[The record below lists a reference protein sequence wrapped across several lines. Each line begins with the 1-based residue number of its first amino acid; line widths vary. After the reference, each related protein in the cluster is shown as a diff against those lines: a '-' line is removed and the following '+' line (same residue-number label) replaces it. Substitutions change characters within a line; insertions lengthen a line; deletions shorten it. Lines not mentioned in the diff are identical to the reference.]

1 MRASRLPALVLSG
14 VFLLSACGAK
24 EAEGAPDAPGTA
36 PAPAGAPDETAQRPA
51 GLPPDA
57 VAIETADGQTLWVQ
71 PRPGGRVLVYQFRD
85 DGTVEG
91 VGGPVEE
98 MAALYPDADFSAFET
113 GEGQDDGGAAGG
125 GLDPLRASQE
135 RLVEIT
141 PGAAEALEVARRGTV
156 IELTGP
162 TLTHMIE
169 SMGGSLDVTSED
181 LERLLAS
188 TDGRITATQ
197 AELRA
202 LIKQA
207 GGDPIREAALA
218 ALIARTLE
226 EPPPKL
232 EKDAAT
238 RGRTHKDCPGLVYGT
253 GEREICLP
261 LGALSFADAAVS
273 FTPGEKPSKAPFDF
287 PGNALGEPDYRNT
300 RSADFISLGC
310 QGVLVLQFLDNAL
323 IDVDGV
329 DLYVFEIGPFVER
342 TELAISSDGARW
354 IDVGVIEG
362 ARSEVDISD
371 HVARGERFSYVRLT
385 NAGKSCGGNHSGA
398 DIDAVAAVGAEIRLS
413 LDSAL
418 LFDVGKSEIKPE
430 AASALEALASQI
442 KAYGRDIRITVE
454 GHTDSTGS
462 DRANLTLSEAR
473 ARSVWNDLAPRLGL
487 PDAAAAVRGFGE
499 ARPVAENDTEEGRAK
514 NRRVDL
520 LILPG
525 SSGVLKEE

>member
-1 MRASRLPALVLSG
+1 MMLRSIHTLLIAGALA
-14 VFLLSACGAK
+14 LSACGAK
-24 EAEGAPDAPGTA
+24 EAEGAAEGAGDTA
-36 PAPAGAPDETAQRPA
+36 AVETAGAGPAARPA
-51 GLPPDA
+51 GIPPDA
-57 VAIETADGQTLWVQ
+57 VGVMTADGEQLWVQ
-71 PRPGGRVLVYQFRD
+71 ARPGGNVLVYQLQE
-85 DGTVEG
+85 DGTAMG
-91 VGGPVEE
+91 TGGPVEDI
-98 MAALYPDADFSAFET
+98 AALFPDADFSAFERSEDEPAT
-113 GEGQDDGGAAGG
+113 SGEPDGQDR
-125 GLDPLRASQE
+125 LRASQQQ
-135 RLVEIT
+135 LVDVT
-141 PGAAEALEVARRGTV
+141 PGAAEALDIARRGTV

-197 AELRA
+197 SELRA

-207 GGDPIREAALA
+207 DGDPIREAALA
-218 ALIARTLE
+218 ALIARTLD
-226 EPPPKL
+226 EPAPKL

-238 RGRTHKDCPGLVYGT
+238 RGRTQEDCPGLVYGT

-273 FTPGEKPSKAPFDF
+273 FVPGAKPSKPPFNF
-287 PGNALGEPDYRNT
+287 PGNALGEPNYRNT

-342 TELAISSDGARW
+342 TELAISADGSTW

-362 ARSEVDISD
+362 ARSEVDISG
-371 HVARGERFSYVRLT
+371 HVSRGERFTYVRLT

-418 LFDVGKSEIKPE
+418 LFDVGKSDIRPE
-430 AASALEALASQI
+430 AASALDELAAQI
-442 KAYGRDIRITVE
+442 RAYGTDIRVTVE
-454 GHTDSTGS
+454 GHTDSTGA
-462 DRANLTLSEAR
+462 DRSNLSLSEAR
-473 ARSVWNDLAPRLGL
+473 ARSVWNYLAPRLSL
-487 PDAAAAVRGFGE
+487 PASAVTIRGFGE
-499 ARPVAENDTEEGRAK
+499 TRPVADNATEEGRAK

-525 SSGVLKEE
+525 SKGYLKE